1 MILLSNMRRV
11 SELAAKADT
20 VLDVGGWWCPFNLAT
35 HVLDV
40 MPYRTRRQ
48 HDALDP
54 DHPARFLAETW
65 TIHDVC
71 QRPWPYPD
79 KFFEF
84 SFCSQI
90 LEDVR
95 DPAAVCAELV
105 RVSKAGY
112 IETPSR
118 AREIFSKARWYS
130 VRRFIGRPP
139 SIGYDHHLWYVELTG
154 THLRFIPKEKEMLVR
169 QNIITRGDLG
179 RKMTADESG
188 ISLFWRHAFT
198 SEYLSHPNEAEL
210 REFRD
215 EVFYSLRNSDTLR
228 IADPSG

>member
-1 MILLSNMRRV
+1 MILMSNIRWV

-40 MPYRTRRQ
+40 MPYQTRR
-48 HDALDP
+48 HHEALDP
-54 DHPARFLAETW
+54 EHPQRFSAQTW

-71 QRPWPYPD
+71 RTPWPYPD

-95 DPAAVCAELV
+95 DPMTVCAELV
-105 RVSKAGY
+105 RVSRAGY

-118 AREIFSKARWYS
+118 VREIFSKARWYS
-130 VRRFIGRPP
+130 IRSLIGRSPP
-139 SIGYDHHLWYVELTG
+139 IGYDHHLWYVEVAG
-154 THLRFIPKEKEMLVR
+154 THLRFIPKEKRMLSR
-169 QNIITRGDLG
+169 QNIITRGDLN
-179 RKMTADESG
+179 RKLTEIESG
-188 ISLFWRHAFT
+188 ISLFWQDTFT
-198 SEYLSHPNEAEL
+198 SEYLPQPIESELQQFREEAL
-210 REFRD
+210 
-215 EVFYSLRNSDTLR
+215 YSLR
-228 IADPSG
+228 GG